1 MRNIQESKL
10 TSARSGA
17 ELLID
22 CLLAEQVDTIFGYP
36 GGAVIPIYDALYD
49 CREIRHILTRHEQAA
64 VHAADGYA
72 RVTGK
77 AGVALV
83 TSGPDATNAVT
94 GIANA
99 YMDSVPM
106 VVLTGQVSTDLI
118 GRDSFQEVNIFGMT
132 MDVTKHNYSVMDI
145 RELPRIIKEAFHLAV
160 TGRPGPVLIDL
171 PKNIMTAQTNLSP
184 AAEIHIRGYVP
195 STQIDE
201 EAVRLI
207 ASKIESS
214 ERPVLVVGGGAVA
227 SGAAEPLFQL
237 VETAQIPV
245 ATTLMGI
252 GAFPARHPLYLGMLG
267 MHGTYAANRA
277 VHHADL
283 LICLG
288 TRLNDRL
295 SGKAKS
301 FAPHAWKIHVDIDDA
316 ELDKN
321 ILVDLGL
328 CGDIGDLLRKLN
340 ACAIPPK
347 STRWAEETAGWQ
359 RKVPHYNESVA
370 PGSLNP
376 QEVIRLI
383 DKHTQGHAVVATD
396 VGQHQIW
403 TAHHYQ
409 FSRPRSFL
417 TSGGLGTMGFGFP
430 AAIGAAIALEGP
442 SAPPIVCITG
452 DGSFQMNLQEMMTA
466 VDYGLPIKIA
476 ILNNGYLGMVRQWQ
490 QLFYER
496 RYSSVHLTSPDF
508 VAFAGA
514 YGVPGLRAQTPEEA
528 DAVIRQALTHPGPVL
543 MEFNVREEQN
553 VYPMVPPGASNDQML
568 TGEDEK

>member
-1 MRNIQESKL
+1 MSITNEQ
-10 TSARSGA
+10 TSSYPKTGA
-17 ELLID
+17 ELLIE
-22 CLLAEQVDTIFGYP
+22 CLRAERVDTIFGYP

-49 CREIRHILTRHEQAA
+49 CREILHVLTRHEQAA

-72 RVTGK
+72 RVTGRT
-77 AGVALV
+77 GVALV
-83 TSGPDATNAVT
+83 TSGPGATNAVT

-118 GRDSFQEVNIFGMT
+118 GRDSFQEVNIYGMT

-145 RELPRIIKEAFHLAV
+145 RELPRIVKEAFHLAV

-171 PKNIMTAQTNLSP
+171 PKNIMAARTDLRP
-184 AAEIHIRGYVP
+184 AVDVHIRGYEP
-195 STQIDE
+195 KSEIDE

-207 ASKIESS
+207 AGKIESS
-214 ERPVLVVGGGAVA
+214 RRPVLVVGGGAAA
-227 SGAAEPLFQL
+227 SGATEQL
-237 VETAQIPV
+237 RQLAETAQIPV

-252 GAFPARHPLYLGMLG
+252 GAFPSRHPLYLGMLG

-301 FAPHAWKIHVDIDDA
+301 FAPNAWKIHVDIDDA

-321 ILVDLGL
+321 IPVELKL
-328 CGDIGDLLRKLN
+328 CGDIGDLLHRLN
-340 ACAIPPK
+340 SRVIAPK
-347 STRWAEETAGWQ
+347 TTDWPAETAGWQ
-359 RKVPHYNESVA
+359 RKVPHYNEAV
-370 PGSLNP
+370 GGTLNP
-376 QEVIRLI
+376 QEVIRLM
-383 DKHTQGHAVVATD
+383 DKHTQGSAVVATD

-403 TAHHYQ
+403 TAHHYR
-409 FSRPRSFL
+409 FSLPRSLL

-430 AAIGAAIALEGP
+430 AAIGAAVALGG
-442 SAPPIVCITG
+442 SAAPPVVCITG

-466 VDYGLPIKIA
+466 VDYGLPVKIA

-496 RYSSVHLTSPDF
+496 RYSSVHISSPDF

-514 YGVPGLRAQTPEEA
+514 YGVPGLRARTPEEA
-528 DAVIRQALTHPGPVL
+528 DAVIQQALALPGPVL

-568 TGEDEK
+568 TGEGEK

>member
-1 MRNIQESKL
+1 MRNIQGTPL
-10 TSARSGA
+10 TAAKNGA
-17 ELLID
+17 ELLIE
-22 CLLAEQVDTIFGYP
+22 CLRAEQVDTIFGYP

-49 CREIRHILTRHEQAA
+49 CPEIRHILTRHEQAA

-72 RVTGK
+72 RVAGR

-83 TSGPDATNAVT
+83 TSGPGATNAVT

-118 GRDSFQEVNIFGMT
+118 GRDSFQEVNIYGMT
-132 MDVTKHNYSVMDI
+132 MDVTKHNYSVMDL

-171 PKNIMTAQTNLSP
+171 PKNLMTARTNLGP
-184 AAEIHIRGYVP
+184 AGEMNIRGYVP
-195 STQIDE
+195 AAEIDE
-201 EAVRLI
+201 AAVQLI
-207 ASKIESS
+207 ASKLGAAR
-214 ERPVLVVGGGAVA
+214 RPVLVAGGGAA
-227 SGAAEPLFQL
+227 APGAAEQL
-237 VETAQIPV
+237 LQLAETAQIPV

-252 GAFPARHPLYLGMLG
+252 GSFPARHPLYLGMLG

-295 SGKAKS
+295 SGNAKS
-301 FAPHAWKIHVDIDDA
+301 FAPNAWKIQVDIDEA

-321 ILVDLGL
+321 IPVDLKL
-328 CGDIGDLLRKLN
+328 CGDVGELLYRLN
-340 ACAIPPK
+340 ACVRAPERTEWP
-347 STRWAEETAGWQ
+347 AETAGWQ
-359 RKVPHYNESVA
+359 RKVPHYSETEGGA
-370 PGSLNP
+370 LNP

-383 DKHTQGHAVVATD
+383 DRHTQGNAVVATD

-403 TAHHYQ
+403 TAHHYR

-430 AAIGAAIALEGP
+430 AAIGAAIALGG
-442 SAPPIVCITG
+442 SAAPPVVCLTG

-466 VDYGLPIKIA
+466 VDYGLPVKIA

-496 RYSSVHLTSPDF
+496 RYSSVHITSPDF

-528 DAVIRQALTHPGPVL
+528 DAIIQQALALPGPIL

-553 VYPMVPPGASNDQML
+553 VYPMVPPGAGNDQML
-568 TGEDEK
+568 TGEGEG

>member
-1 MRNIQESKL
+1 MSITNEQ
-10 TSARSGA
+10 TSSYPKTGA
-17 ELLID
+17 ELLIE
-22 CLLAEQVDTIFGYP
+22 CLRAERVDTIFGYP

-49 CREIRHILTRHEQAA
+49 CREILHVLTRHEQAA

-72 RVTGK
+72 RVTGRT
-77 AGVALV
+77 GVALV
-83 TSGPDATNAVT
+83 TSGPGATNAVT

-118 GRDSFQEVNIFGMT
+118 GRDSFQEVNIYGMT

-145 RELPRIIKEAFHLAV
+145 RELPRIVKEAFHLAV

-171 PKNIMTAQTNLSP
+171 PKNIMAARTDLRP
-184 AAEIHIRGYVP
+184 AVDVHIRGYEP
-195 STQIDE
+195 KSEIDE

-207 ASKIESS
+207 AGKIESS
-214 ERPVLVVGGGAVA
+214 RRPVLVVGGGAAA
-227 SGAAEPLFQL
+227 SGATEQL
-237 VETAQIPV
+237 RQLAETAQIPV

-252 GAFPARHPLYLGMLG
+252 GAFPSRHPLYLGMLG

-301 FAPHAWKIHVDIDDA
+301 FAPNAWKIHVDIDDA

-321 ILVDLGL
+321 IPVELKL
-328 CGDIGDLLRKLN
+328 CGDIGDLLHRLN
-340 ACAIPPK
+340 SRVIAPK
-347 STRWAEETAGWQ
+347 TTDWPAETAGWQ
-359 RKVPHYNESVA
+359 RKVPHYNEAV
-370 PGSLNP
+370 GGTLNP

-383 DKHTQGHAVVATD
+383 DKHTQGSAVVATD

-403 TAHHYQ
+403 TAHHYR
-409 FSRPRSFL
+409 FSLPRSLL

-430 AAIGAAIALEGP
+430 AAIGAAVALGG
-442 SAPPIVCITG
+442 SAAPPVVCITG

-466 VDYGLPIKIA
+466 VDYGLPVKIA

-496 RYSSVHLTSPDF
+496 RYSSVHISSPDF

-514 YGVPGLRAQTPEEA
+514 YGVPGLRARTPEEA
-528 DAVIRQALTHPGPVL
+528 DAVIQQALTLPGPVL

-568 TGEDEK
+568 TGEGEK

>member
-1 MRNIQESKL
+1 MRIANEQTPSFAK
-10 TSARSGA
+10 TGA
-17 ELLID
+17 HLLIE
-22 CLLAEQVDTIFGYP
+22 CLRGEQVDTIFGYP

-49 CREIRHILTRHEQAA
+49 CREIRHVLTRHEQAA

-72 RVTGK
+72 RVTGR

-83 TSGPDATNAVT
+83 TSGPGATNAVT

-99 YMDSVPM
+99 YMDSIPM

-132 MDVTKHNYSVMDI
+132 MDVTKHNYSVMDV
-145 RELPRIIKEAFHLAV
+145 RELPRVVKEAFHLAV

-171 PKNIMTAQTNLSP
+171 PKNIMTTRTELEP
-184 AAEIHIRGYVP
+184 AVEVHIRGYEP
-195 STQIDE
+195 QSGIDE
-201 EAVRLI
+201 NTVRLI
-207 ASKIESS
+207 AEKIGSS
-214 ERPVLVVGGGAVA
+214 SRPVLVAGGGAAA
-227 SGAAEPLFQL
+227 SGAAEQL
-237 VETAQIPV
+237 LWLAEAAQIPV

-252 GAFPARHPLYLGMLG
+252 GAFPSRHPLNLGMLG

-277 VHHADL
+277 VHRADL

-301 FAPHAWKIHVDIDDA
+301 FAPNAWKIHVDIDDA

-321 ILVDLGL
+321 IPVELKIRGEVGE
-328 CGDIGDLLRKLN
+328 LLRRLN
-340 ACAIPPK
+340 SCPLPPK
-347 STRWAEETAGWQ
+347 QTDWPEETAGWH
-359 RKVPHYNESVA
+359 RKVPHFASA
-370 PGSLNP
+370 AGSLNP

-383 DKHTQGHAVVATD
+383 DKHTQGNAVVATD

-403 TAHHYQ
+403 TAHHYR

-430 AAIGAAIALEGP
+430 AAIGAAVALGG
-442 SAPPIVCITG
+442 SAAPPVICITG

-466 VDYGLPIKIA
+466 VDYGLPVKIA

-496 RYSSVHLTSPDF
+496 RYSSVHITSPDY

-514 YGVPGLRAQTPEEA
+514 YGVPGFRAQTPEQA
-528 DAVIRQALTHPGPVL
+528 DAAIRQALAIPGPVL

-553 VYPMVPPGASNDQML
+553 VYPMVPPGAGNDQML
-568 TGEDEK
+568 TGEGEI

>member
-1 MRNIQESKL
+1 MRITNEH
-10 TSARSGA
+10 TSSYPKTGA
-17 ELLID
+17 ELLIE
-22 CLLAEQVDTIFGYP
+22 CLRAERVDTIFGYP

-49 CREIRHILTRHEQAA
+49 CREIRHVLTRHEQAA

-72 RVTGK
+72 RVTGRT
-77 AGVALV
+77 GVALV
-83 TSGPDATNAVT
+83 TSGPGGTNAVT

-118 GRDSFQEVNIFGMT
+118 GRDSFQEVNIYGMT

-145 RELPRIIKEAFHLAV
+145 RELPRIVKEAFHLAV

-171 PKNIMTAQTNLSP
+171 PKNIMAARTDLRP
-184 AAEIHIRGYVP
+184 AVDVHIRGYEP
-195 STQIDE
+195 KSEIDE

-207 ASKIESS
+207 AGKIESS
-214 ERPVLVVGGGAVA
+214 RRPVLVVGGGAAA
-227 SGAAEPLFQL
+227 SGATEQL
-237 VETAQIPV
+237 RQLAETAQIPV

-252 GAFPARHPLYLGMLG
+252 GAFPSRHPLYLGMLG

-301 FAPHAWKIHVDIDDA
+301 FAPNAWKIHVDIDDA

-321 ILVDLGL
+321 IPVELKL
-328 CGDIGDLLRKLN
+328 CGDIGDLLHRLN
-340 ACAIPPK
+340 SRVIAPK
-347 STRWAEETAGWQ
+347 TTDWPAETAGWQ
-359 RKVPHYNESVA
+359 RKVPHYNEAV
-370 PGSLNP
+370 GGTLNP

-383 DKHTQGHAVVATD
+383 DKHTQGSAVVATD

-403 TAHHYQ
+403 TAHHYR
-409 FSRPRSFL
+409 FSRPRSLL

-430 AAIGAAIALEGP
+430 AAIGAAVALGG
-442 SAPPIVCITG
+442 SAAPPVVCITG

-466 VDYGLPIKIA
+466 VDYGLPVKIA

-496 RYSSVHLTSPDF
+496 RYSSVHISSPDF

-514 YGVPGLRAQTPEEA
+514 YGVPGLRARTPEEA
-528 DAVIRQALTHPGPVL
+528 DAVIQQALTLPGPVL

-568 TGEDEK
+568 TGEGEK

>member
-1 MRNIQESKL
+1 MKNIHETKL
-10 TSARSGA
+10 PTAKNGA
-17 ELLID
+17 ELLIE
-22 CLLAEQVDTIFGYP
+22 CLRAEQVDTIFGYP

-49 CREIRHILTRHEQAA
+49 CLEIHHILTRHEQAA

-72 RVTGK
+72 RVTGQ

-83 TSGPDATNAVT
+83 TSGPGATNAVT

-118 GRDSFQEVNIFGMT
+118 GRDSFQEVNIYGMT

-145 RELPRIIKEAFHLAV
+145 RDLPRIVKEAFHLAV

-171 PKNIMTAQTNLSP
+171 PKNIMTARTDQRP
-184 AAEIHIRGYVP
+184 AIEVHIRGYEP
-195 STQIDE
+195 QSEISE

-207 ASKIESS
+207 AGKIESS
-214 ERPVLVVGGGAVA
+214 RRPVLVVGGGAAA
-227 SGAAEPLFQL
+227 SGAAEQL
-237 VETAQIPV
+237 RQLAETAQIPV

-252 GAFPARHPLYLGMLG
+252 GAFPSRHPLYLGMLG

-295 SGKAKS
+295 SGNAKS
-301 FAPHAWKIHVDIDDA
+301 FAPNAWKIHVDIDDA

-321 ILVDLGL
+321 IPVELKL
-328 CGDIGDLLRKLN
+328 CGDIGKLLRRLN
-340 ACAIPPK
+340 AYVKGPEKTDWP
-347 STRWAEETAGWQ
+347 EETAGWQ
-359 RKVPHYNESVA
+359 RKVPHYSDEA
-370 PGSLNP
+370 AGSLNP

-383 DKHTQGHAVVATD
+383 DKHTQGNAVVATD

-403 TAHHYQ
+403 TAHHYR

-430 AAIGAAIALEGP
+430 AAIGAAIALGGP
-442 SAPPIVCITG
+442 AAPPVVCITG

-466 VDYGLPIKIA
+466 VDYGLPVKIA

-496 RYSSVHLTSPDF
+496 RYSSVHITSPDF

-528 DAVIRQALTHPGPVL
+528 DAIIQQALALPGPVL

-553 VYPMVPPGASNDQML
+553 VYPMVPPGAGNDQML
-568 TGEDEK
+568 TGDGEN

>member
-1 MRNIQESKL
+1 MSITNEQ
-10 TSARSGA
+10 TSSYPKTGA
-17 ELLID
+17 ELLIE
-22 CLLAEQVDTIFGYP
+22 CLRAERVDTIFGYP

-49 CREIRHILTRHEQAA
+49 CREILHVLTRHEQAA

-72 RVTGK
+72 RVTGRT
-77 AGVALV
+77 GVALV
-83 TSGPDATNAVT
+83 TSGPGATNAVT

-118 GRDSFQEVNIFGMT
+118 GRDSFQEVNIYGMT

-145 RELPRIIKEAFHLAV
+145 RELPRIVKEAFHLAV

-171 PKNIMTAQTNLSP
+171 PKNIMAARTDLRP
-184 AAEIHIRGYVP
+184 AVEVHIRGYEP
-195 STQIDE
+195 KSEIDE

-207 ASKIESS
+207 AGKIESS
-214 ERPVLVVGGGAVA
+214 RRPVLVVGGGAAA
-227 SGAAEPLFQL
+227 SGATEQL
-237 VETAQIPV
+237 RQLAETAQIPV

-252 GAFPARHPLYLGMLG
+252 GAFPSRHPLYLGMLG

-301 FAPHAWKIHVDIDDA
+301 FAPNAWKIHVDIDDA

-321 ILVDLGL
+321 IPVELKL
-328 CGDIGDLLRKLN
+328 CGDIGDLLHRLN
-340 ACAIPPK
+340 SRVIAPK
-347 STRWAEETAGWQ
+347 TTDWPAETAGWQ
-359 RKVPHYNESVA
+359 RKVPHYNEAV
-370 PGSLNP
+370 GGTLNP

-383 DKHTQGHAVVATD
+383 DKHTQGSAVVATD

-403 TAHHYQ
+403 TAHHYR
-409 FSRPRSFL
+409 FSRPRSLL

-430 AAIGAAIALEGP
+430 AAIGAAVALGG
-442 SAPPIVCITG
+442 SAAPPVVCITG

-466 VDYGLPIKIA
+466 VDYGLPVKIA

-496 RYSSVHLTSPDF
+496 RYSSVHISSPDF

-514 YGVPGLRAQTPEEA
+514 YGVPGLRARTPEEA
-528 DAVIRQALTHPGPVL
+528 DAVIQQALALPGPVL

-568 TGEDEK
+568 TGEGEK

>member
-1 MRNIQESKL
+1 MSINQTLRLK
-10 TSARSGA
+10 TGA
-17 ELLID
+17 ELLIE
-22 CLLAEQVDTIFGYP
+22 CLLEEKADTIFGYP

-49 CREIRHILTRHEQAA
+49 CSGIRHILTRHEQAA

-72 RVTGK
+72 RVTGR

-83 TSGPDATNAVT
+83 TSGPGATNAVT

-99 YMDSVPM
+99 FMDSVPL

-132 MDVTKHNYSVMDI
+132 MDVTKHNYAVTDI
-145 RELPRIIKEAFHLAV
+145 AQLPRIVKEAFYIAT

-171 PKNIMTAQTNLSP
+171 PKNIMAAKTGLVP
-184 AAEIHIRGYVP
+184 ALQASIRGYQP
-195 STQIDE
+195 APPIPDE
-201 EAVRLI
+201 SAGLI
-207 ASKIESS
+207 RDKLRASR
-214 ERPVLVVGGGAVA
+214 RPVLVAGGGVVS
-227 SGAAEPLFQL
+227 SGAAEEL
-237 VETAQIPV
+237 VRFAENAGIPV

-252 GAFPARHPLYLGMLG
+252 GAFPSRHPLYLGMLG

-277 VHHADL
+277 VHQADL

-301 FAPHAWKIHVDIDDA
+301 FSPQSWKIQVDVDDA

-321 ILVDLGL
+321 IPMDLSIQ
-328 CGDIGDLLRKLN
+328 GDIRELLAQLN
-340 ACAIPPK
+340 AQPCG
-347 STRWAEETAGWQ
+347 SLGSEWAKDAAGWE
-359 RKVPHYNESVA
+359 RKVPQFTASD
-370 PGSLNP
+370 GKSTLNP
-376 QEVIRLI
+376 QEVIKLL
-383 DKHTQGHAVVATD
+383 DKLTEGNAVVATD

-403 TAHHYQ
+403 TAHHYR

-430 AAIGAAIALEGP
+430 AAIGAAIALEGDDR
-442 SAPPIVCITG
+442 PILCVTG
-452 DGSFQMNLQEMMTA
+452 DGSFQMNLQELMTA
-466 VDYGLPIKIA
+466 VDYRLPVKIA

-496 RYSSVHLTSPDF
+496 RYSSVQISSPDF
-508 VAFAGA
+508 AAFANA
-514 YGVPGLRAQTPEEA
+514 YGVPGFRAQTVQEA
-528 DAVIRQALTHPGPVL
+528 ELAIRQALEIPGPAL

-553 VYPMVPPGASNDQML
+553 VYPMVPPGESNDKML
-568 TGEDEK
+568 TGEGEL